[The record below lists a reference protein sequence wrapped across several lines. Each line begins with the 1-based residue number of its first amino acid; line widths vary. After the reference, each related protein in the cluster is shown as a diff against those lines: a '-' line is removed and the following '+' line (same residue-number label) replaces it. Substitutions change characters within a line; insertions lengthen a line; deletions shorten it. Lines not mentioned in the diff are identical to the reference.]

1 MHNLFEQKLYPCLK
15 NNLSKIRPSIGS
27 NKGVSRVSRV
37 GRIVVSQGRVEDG
50 RISFGLPL
58 AKDVIPRDNMGVVA
72 SNLSSHKGAGSN
84 SQGSLAGLIGPGV
97 KSRGSEEGG
106 YLMDSSLEFTIVS
119 GNSLVASNSNR
130 DSSIGGSDLGFY
142 LGDRIGDRGGN
153 SSIGIADS
161 SIGVASKTSIGENN
175 SWLSLSLSLSNEV
188 ISGDNVGVVAS
199 NLGTEESAGSNSQ
212 GSLAGLI
219 GLGVKGWGSKEG
231 GNFMNSSLELTI
243 VTSNS
248 LVASN
253 SHRDSSIGGDNLSLY
268 LGDRICDSRGKS
280 SIGIADSSIGIAS
293 KSSIG
298 ENNSWVSL
306 SLSLSNEVISGDN
319 MGVVASNLGT
329 EESTCSNS
337 QASAFISLRVESWGS
352 KKGRYLMDSSFEFTI
367 VSSNSL
373 VSSNSHR
380 NSSVGRDNL
389 GFYFGDRIG
398 DGWSPM

>member
-37 GRIVVSQGRVEDG
+37 GRIVVSHGRVEDG

-72 SNLSSHKGAGSN
+72 RNLSSHKGAGAN
-84 SQGSLAGLIGPGV
+84 SQGSLAGLIGLGV
-97 KSRGSEEGG
+97 KGWGSEEGRHF
-106 YLMDSSLEFTIVS
+106 MNSSLEFTIVTS
-119 GNSLVASNSNR
+119 NSLVASNSNR
-130 DSSIGGSDLGFY
+130 NGSVGGSDLGFY
-142 LGDRIGDRGGN
+142 LGDGIGDSWSN

-161 SIGVASKTSIGENN
+161 SIGVASKTSIGKNN
-175 SWLSLSLSLSNEV
+175 SWLSLSLSLSLSNKV
-188 ISGDNVGVVAS
+188 ISGDNMGVVAS

-219 GLGVKGWGSKEG
+219 CLGVESGGSEEG
-231 GNFMNSSLELTI
+231 RYFMNSSLEFTI
-243 VTSNS
+243 VSSNG

-253 SHRDSSIGGDNLSLY
+253 SHRDSSIGGDNISFY
-268 LGDRICDSRGKS
+268 LGDRVCDSWS
-280 SIGIADSSIGIAS
+280 NCSIGVADSSIRIAS

-298 ENNSWVSL
+298 KNNSWLSI

-329 EESTCSNS
+329 E
-337 QASAFISLRVESWGS
+337 
-352 KKGRYLMDSSFEFTI
+352 
-367 VSSNSL
+367 
-373 VSSNSHR
+373 
-380 NSSVGRDNL
+380 
-389 GFYFGDRIG
+389 
-398 DGWSPM
+398 